1 MSKKK
6 NFSDPRQ
13 KSLFDFTQKIESLQ
27 RVKEEITQD
36 PPKPNKQIES
46 FGEACVTI
54 AAAAKRAI
62 RQTNLSREQMVD
74 SINEYFGDTKKP
86 LSNHMFN
93 HYLSKPTEYPMPA
106 ALIFAIQR
114 ITSSLEIVKEIAG
127 AEGARVIS
135 GIEVRQMALGKLEET
150 IVEMQKLKRELK
162 LKG

>member
-1 MSKKK
+1 MSKKRI
-6 NFSDPRQ
+6 SQDPRQ

-27 RVKEEITQD
+27 KVKEEITQD

-54 AAAAKRAI
+54 AAAAKKAI
-62 RQTNLSREQMVD
+62 RQTNLSREQMVEA
-74 SINEYFGDTKKP
+74 INGYFGDRN
-86 LSNHMFN
+86 LSIHIFN
-93 HYLSKPTEYPMPA
+93 HYLSKPTEYPLPA

-114 ITSSLEIVKEIAG
+114 ITNSLEIIKEIAG
-127 AEGARVIS
+127 AECARVIS